1 VTEDETEIGRPLR
14 AIERDTLET
23 LLSVDFE
30 GVTQLR
36 DQVPVARYA
45 GSRAS
50 GSAPSFDIAV
60 PASAPR
66 STFPGKLAPITAH
79 VFDSSEEYTGEF
91 ILWLTHGY
99 LSGVEY
105 AWVTDEA
112 PDDLPDPSGIH
123 VSIRN

>member
-1 VTEDETEIGRPLR
+1 VSEDEAGIGRPLR
-14 AIERDTLET
+14 AIERETLVT

-30 GVTQLR
+30 GVAQLR

-50 GSAPSFDIAV
+50 GSAPSFDITV
-60 PASAPR
+60 PEGVPR
-66 STFPGKLAPITAH
+66 SIFPGKMAPITAH
-79 VFDSSEEYTGEF
+79 AFDSSAEYTGEF
-91 ILWLTHGY
+91 ILWLTDGY

-112 PDDLPDPSGIH
+112 PDDLPDPSSIQ
-123 VSIRN
+123 VSVKK